1 MNICPYCGKDYR
13 FQPSGAPVTTSA
25 AGKSHALLIVVVV
38 IVAVAVVLAAIAL
51 ALFANESKADI
62 TIDIY
67 STHILY
73 SVDYT
78 LYVNGKA
85 IDSDTLP
92 ASHMVT
98 YEYTYRWASSDPTT
112 ITISATSTGGGFGSQ
127 SDYADL
133 TVSNGGAYS
142 VSLYI

>member
-13 FQPSGAPVTTSA
+13 SQMTGAPVAPPSPA
-25 AGKSHALLIVVVV
+25 KSHTLV
-38 IVAVAVVLAAIAL
+38 IVAVVAVVIVVILAVVAFAL
-51 ALFANESKADI
+51 LGLGARANV
-62 TIDIY
+62 TIDVY

-78 LYVNGKA
+78 LYVDGKS
-85 IDSDTLP
+85 IDSGTIGP
-92 ASHMVT
+92 GT
-98 YEYTYRWASSDPTT
+98 YITYDYTYRWASGDPTVVT
-112 ITISATSTGGGFGSQ
+112 FSATSTGGGFGSQ

-133 TVSNGGAYS
+133 TVSDGGAYS